1 MYLCPLGTFE
11 TIIMKYNIKPMFT
24 SKLNY
29 NNPFLRL
36 RFLTYAFYILLF
48 TINIKAQSVTGEPA
62 GVPELHKK
70 YQFAPWED
78 PTITNIN
85 RQPARATAYSYASV
99 EDALKG
105 DRTKSRIQML
115 NGDWDF
121 KYAVNLK
128 EASKDFYKNTVSG
141 WDKIEVPS
149 NWEMKGYDNPI
160 YKSAVYPFRPI
171 NPPYI
176 PKDYN
181 GVGSYQRSF
190 TVPENWKDM
199 TVTLHF
205 GAVSSG
211 FEVWLNGEFLGYGED
226 SFLPSEFDI
235 TPYLKTGEN
244 VVSVRVIRWTD
255 GSYLEDQDHWRM
267 SGIQREVFI
276 MAEPKLRIQDFF
288 VQTKLDKEYKDAI
301 FKLRPKVENL
311 TGAKIKDYTMHVQ
324 LYDANNTAMF
334 KDPLQR
340 PVIDLINESYPR
352 LDNVRFGFFQE
363 TIKNPKKW
371 SSEEP
376 NLYTMVISIKDKNGN
391 VTEAKSCKVGF
402 RSIEFSKENG
412 KMLINGKETY
422 VYGVNRH
429 DHHPTRGKAVT
440 REDIKQDI
448 TTIKKFNFNFIRTS
462 HYPNDPYFY
471 ELCDQ
476 YGIMVMDEANQE
488 THGIGGKLSNDPLW
502 INAYMERMIRM
513 VERDKNHPSVVM
525 WSLGNEG
532 GKGPNHAAMSG
543 WVHDFD
549 ITRPVHYEPAQGNAK
564 LDGYID
570 PLDPRYPKTI
580 DHAYRFENP
589 QDDSYVDMVS
599 RFYPGVF
606 TPKFLVDQKK
616 DTRPIIFVE
625 YSHAMGNSVGNLKE
639 LWDEFRSLPRVIGG
653 CIWEFKDQG
662 IVKFDSRSGQN
673 YFAHGGDFGE
683 KYHDGN
689 FNTKGIVDSYG
700 KPKGSIFENK
710 WVYQPV
716 ISTLNGNQLEIKNR
730 QAVKSLEGYI
740 PVLKVLENGNII
752 KTQILKPLKV
762 EAGQSTTLDVSQY
775 LPKMKADAEYILNIE
790 FQLSKDELWA
800 SKGYAVAE
808 DQFVL
813 KKKETSID
821 FRNEKDAA
829 YKTTET
835 DFDFQVKGKSFEV
848 KISKENGALT
858 SYVYK
863 GEEQVF
869 APLLPNFVRPLTD
882 NDKRGWKS
890 QKLLKQWYKAKPK
903 VLSTT
908 MGIGIDGT
916 VITSEYEIIKDS
928 AKVQVAYK
936 INENGVIKVDYSLK
950 ASDKLP
956 NIPKI
961 GMQMGVKRNFD
972 QISWYGKG
980 ELENYSDRSFGSFV
994 GKYSLPIND
1003 FIEHYPKPQENGNRC
1018 DVRWMALSTPQ
1029 KNSGFLVVNDTKVL
1043 SMSAWPYTQENLSA
1057 SGHTYDLKDPG
1068 FVTVNIDLIQMGV
1081 GGNDSWTIV
1090 AQPLEQYQ
1098 IKSGNYEYSFYL
1110 TPFSGSKNELESS
1123 LKKFKY

>member
-1 MYLCPLGTFE
+1 MVNFVKS
-11 TIIMKYNIKPMFT
+11 ISVK
-24 SKLNY
+24 
-29 NNPFLRL
+29 
-36 RFLTYAFYILLF
+36 RFLNFSVFSSLILNTLYLILSIF
-48 TINIKAQSVTGEPA
+48 AISDMQAQSVTGEPA
-62 GVPELHKK
+62 GIPELHKK
-70 YQFAPWED
+70 YEFAPWED
-78 PTITNIN
+78 PTVTSIN
-85 RQPARATAYSYASV
+85 RQPSRATAYSYTNI

-115 NGDWDF
+115 NGDWNF
-121 KYAVNLK
+121 KYAPNLK
-128 EASKDFYKNTVSG
+128 EASKEFYKSTVSG

-149 NWEMKGYDNPI
+149 NWEMKGYDIPI

-181 GVGSYQRSF
+181 GIGSYQRSF
-190 TVPENWKDM
+190 TVPANWKDM

-211 FEVWLNGEFLGYGED
+211 FQVWLNGEFLGYGED

-235 TPYLKTGEN
+235 TPYLKEGEN
-244 VVSVRVIRWTD
+244 VVSVQVIRWAD
-255 GSYLEDQDHWRM
+255 GSYLEDQDHWRV

-288 VQTKLDKEYKDAI
+288 VQTKLDKQYTDAI

-311 TGAKIKDYTMHVQ
+311 TGEKIKDYTFNVQ
-324 LYDANNTAMF
+324 LYDANNVAMF
-334 KDPLQR
+334 KEPLKK
-340 PVIDLINESYPR
+340 PVIDMINESYPR
-352 LDNVRFGFFQE
+352 LDNVRFGMFQE

-376 NLYTMVISIKDKNGN
+376 NLYTLVVSLTDPKGN
-391 VTEAKSCKVGF
+391 ITEAKSCKVGF

-429 DHHPTRGKAVT
+429 DQHPTKGKAIN
-440 REDIKQDI
+440 RDDIKQDI

-488 THGIGGKLSNDPLW
+488 THGIGGKLANDPKW
-502 INAYMERMIRM
+502 TNAYLERMTRM

-532 GKGPNHAAMSG
+532 GKGPNHAAMAG

-662 IVKFDSRSGQN
+662 LVKKDPATGQEF
-673 YFAHGGDFGE
+673 FAHGGDFGE

-689 FNTKGIVDSYG
+689 FNTKGIVDSNG
-700 KPKGSIFENK
+700 KPKGSIYENK
-710 WVYQPV
+710 WVYQPAT
-716 ISTLNGNQLEIKNR
+716 STLKEGNQLEIKNR

-740 PVLKVLENGNII
+740 PVLKILENGNVI
-752 KTQILKPLKV
+752 KTQVLKPFKLD
-762 EAGQSTTLDVSQY
+762 AGQSTTLNVNPY
-775 LPKMKADAEYILNIE
+775 LPKMKSDAEYFLNIE
-790 FQLSKDELWA
+790 FQLSKDELWE
-800 SKGYAVAE
+800 SKGYVVAE
-808 DQFVL
+808 DQFLL
-813 KKKETSID
+813 KKKEVVVSEAKKE
-821 FRNEKDAA
+821 NLNVSESDAG
-829 YKTTET
+829 
-835 DFDFQVKGKSFEV
+835 FNIKGKTFDIT
-848 KISKENGALT
+848 ISKTNGALS
-858 SYVYK
+858 SYIFN

-890 QKLLKQWYKAKPK
+890 HKLLKSWYQAKPK
-903 VLSTT
+903 LVN
-908 MGIGIDGT
+908 IKIDKSA
-916 VITSEYEIIKDS
+916 SEIKIISDYEIIKDS
-928 AKVQVAYK
+928 ASVSVVYNIKPD
-936 INENGVIKVDYSLK
+936 GLIKVDYSLK
-950 ASDKLP
+950 ATDKLP

-961 GMQMGVKRNFD
+961 GMQIGVQRKFD

-980 ELENYSDRSFGSFV
+980 ELENYNDRSFGSFV

-1003 FIEHYPKPQENGNRC
+1003 FLEHYVKPQENANRTE
-1018 DVRWMALSTPQ
+1018 VRWMGLTTPQ
-1029 KNSGFLVVNDTKVL
+1029 KNKGFLVVNDTKVL

-1057 SGHTYDLKDPG
+1057 AKHTFDLKDPG
-1068 FVTVNIDLIQMGV
+1068 FLTVNIDLVQMGV
-1081 GGNDSWTIV
+1081 GGNDSWTLV
-1090 AQPLEQYQ
+1090 AQPLEKYQ
-1098 IKSGNYEYSFYL
+1098 IKSGDYQYSFYL
-1110 TPFSGSKNELESS
+1110 MPFSGSKNQLESS

>member
-11 TIIMKYNIKPMFT
+11 TIIMKYNIKAMFT

-78 PTITNIN
+78 PTITSIN

-235 TPYLKTGEN
+235 TPYLKAGEN

-311 TGAKIKDYTMHVQ
+311 TGMKIKDYTMNVQ

-334 KDPLQR
+334 KEPLQR

-376 NLYTMVISIKDKNGN
+376 NLYTMVISIRDKNGN

-462 HYPNDPYFY
+462 HYPNDSYFY

-502 INAYMERMIRM
+502 TNAYMERMIRM

-570 PLDPRYPKTI
+570 PLDSRYPKTI

-710 WVYQPV
+710 WVYQPA

-740 PVLKVLENGNII
+740 PVLKVLENGNVI
-752 KTQILKPLKV
+752 KTQILKPFKI
-762 EAGQSTTLDVSQY
+762 EAGQSTTLDISSY

-800 SKGYAVAE
+800 SKGYTVAE

-858 SYVYK
+858 SYIFK

-961 GMQMGVKRNFD
+961 GMQMGVKRSFD
-972 QISWYGKG
+972 QISWYAKG

-1029 KNSGFLVVNDTKVL
+1029 KNSGFLVVNDNKVL

-1068 FVTVNIDLIQMGV
+1068 FLTVNIDLIQMGV

-1098 IKSGNYEYSFYL
+1098 IKSGNYDYSFYL
-1110 TPFSGSKNELESS
+1110 TPFSGSKYELENS